1 MIGLEFVVG
10 NWVGGKVQFML
21 VTAWE
26 MERVGHSGLSAFI
39 LLGELEE
46 THLAVVELVRIGNME
61 ELSELGKEI
70 DGEAQQSCS
79 LLEGGEGHQRG
90 GYHLPPSKDDGPY
103 GLHGLAV
110 IVCLRPA
117 VDSGRGG

>member
-1 MIGLEFVVG
+1 
-10 NWVGGKVQFML
+10 
-21 VTAWE
+21 
-26 MERVGHSGLSAFI
+26 
-39 LLGELEE
+39 
-46 THLAVVELVRIGNME
+46 VELVRIGNME

-117 VDSGRGG
+117 VDSGGGGEERAGRVWRDQGGVGNVKF

>member
-1 MIGLEFVVG
+1 M
-10 NWVGGKVQFML
+10 
-21 VTAWE
+21 
-26 MERVGHSGLSAFI
+26 
-39 LLGELEE
+39 
-46 THLAVVELVRIGNME
+46 VELVRIGNME

-110 IVCLRPA
+110 IVVFDQQWTWR
-117 VDSGRGG
+117 VRRGTCWPRLERSRRCRKC